1 MAGPNPTTPIR
12 PTPNVA
18 RAVHAVPAPSEGAA
32 ASRRSAIARRG
43 RRLRGLRDT
52 AAGYL
57 FVAPFLLAYVAFLMV
72 PFARGLWISLHDWNL
87 LAVSINPEAKSFVGL
102 ENYARMLWGEGIV
115 WGLDHQVPLRLFGL
129 VLAGAI
135 VWAWRR
141 GTIGRGTAVA
151 ALVAAL
157 LLFGLLLGLHPGEDG
172 RWGDRRFW
180 PILGHTLTFVALT
193 VPSVTLLGLAL
204 ALGLNRDDRASAAL
218 RTAFFLSQ
226 VLSVTVVT
234 LIWQLTFSPRQ
245 GLIGHAFRSL
255 GLEPVSWVTRVDL
268 AMPAIVIATVWWSL
282 GFAMILFLAGLQ
294 EIPAERYEAARLDGA
309 GLWALIRHITLPA
322 LTRTTA
328 LVVVLQII
336 LHFQVF
342 GQSHLITRGGPNDAT
357 QVLVRYIYQ
366 TGFRNSELGYASA
379 LAIVL
384 FVCMLAFAMLQLR
397 VSRGEG

>member
-1 MAGPNPTTPIR
+1 MATRTR
-12 PTPNVA
+12 
-18 RAVHAVPAPSEGAA
+18 PAPRPARLAGRPPTVSSLTRRRAA
-32 ASRRSAIARRG
+32 LG
-43 RRLRGLRDT
+43 RRWRD
-52 AAGYL
+52 ALAGYL
-57 FVAPFLLAYVAFLMV
+57 FVAPFLIAYLLFLV
-72 PFARGLWISLHDWNL
+72 TPFLRGIWISMHDWNL
-87 LAVSINPEAKSFVGL
+87 LAVAMNPDAARFVGL
-102 ENYARMLWGEGIV
+102 GNYGRMLWGDGIV
-115 WGLDHQVPLRLFGL
+115 WNLEHQLLPRALG
-129 VLAGAI
+129 VLAMALI
-135 VWAWRR
+135 VWWWRR
-141 GTIGRGTAVA
+141 GVIGRGTALA
-151 ALVAAL
+151 ALAAGL
-157 LLFGLLLGLHPGEDG
+157 LLFGVLLGLHPGEDG

-180 PILGHTLTFVALT
+180 PIVGNTLTFVALT
-193 VPSVTLLGLAL
+193 VPSVTLVGLAL
-204 ALGLNRDDRASAAL
+204 ALGLNRDDRVSAVL
-218 RTAFFLSQ
+218 RSAFFLSQ

-245 GLIGHAFRSL
+245 GILGHLFRSV
-255 GLEPVSWVTRVDL
+255 GLEPLNWITDTAL

-309 GLWALIRHITLPA
+309 GLWPIIRFITLPA
-322 LTRTTA
+322 LSRTTT

-384 FVCMLAFAMLQLR
+384 FVFMLVFAMLQLR
-397 VSRGEG
+397 VSREEG

>member
-1 MAGPNPTTPIR
+1 M
-12 PTPNVA
+12 
-18 RAVHAVPAPSEGAA
+18 AVPARPAPQTTAPATPAVAKRAA
-32 ASRRSAIARRG
+32 SATSRRSSRRW
-43 RRLRGLRDT
+43 RD
-52 AAGYL
+52 ALAGYL
-57 FVAPFLLAYVAFLMV
+57 FVTPFLVAYLLFLV
-72 PFARGLWISLHDWNL
+72 TPFLRGIWISMHDWNL
-87 LAVSINPEAKSFVGL
+87 LAVAMNPDAARFVGMG
-102 ENYARMLWGEGIV
+102 NYTRMLWGDGII
-115 WGLDHQVPLRLFGL
+115 WSLDHQYGVRLLGL
-129 VLAGAI
+129 LAMALI
-135 VWAWRR
+135 LWWWRR
-141 GTIGRGTAVA
+141 GVIGRGTALA
-151 ALVAAL
+151 ALGAGL

-172 RWGDRRFW
+172 RWNDRRFW
-180 PILGHTLTFVALT
+180 PIVGNTLTFVALT
-193 VPSVTLLGLAL
+193 VPSVTLVGLAL
-204 ALGLNRDDRASAAL
+204 ALGLNRDDRVSAAL

-245 GLIGHAFRSL
+245 GILGHLFRSL
-255 GLEPVSWVTRVDL
+255 GLEPITWVTDIDL

-294 EIPAERYEAARLDGA
+294 EIPNEHYEAARIDGA
-309 GLWALIRHITLPA
+309 GLWAVIRHITLPA
-322 LTRTTA
+322 LSRTTT

-384 FVCMLAFAMLQLR
+384 FLFMLVFAMLQLR
-397 VSRGEG
+397 VSRGDD

>member
-1 MAGPNPTTPIR
+1 MAIPARPAPDTTAP
-12 PTPNVA
+12 PVPAVA
-18 RAVHAVPAPSEGAA
+18 RRTAGATSLRG
-32 ASRRSAIARRG
+32 SRRW
-43 RRLRGLRDT
+43 RD
-52 AAGYL
+52 AVAGYL
-57 FVAPFLLAYVAFLMV
+57 FVAPFLVAYLLFLV
-72 PFARGLWISLHDWNL
+72 TPFLRGIWISMHDWNL
-87 LAVSINPEAKSFVGL
+87 LAVAMNPDAARFVGVG
-102 ENYARMLWGEGIV
+102 NYTRMLWGDGIV
-115 WGLDHQVPLRLFGL
+115 WSLEHQLWPRLFGVAAMAL
-129 VLAGAI
+129 I
-135 VWAWRR
+135 FWWWRR
-141 GTIGRGTAVA
+141 GVIGRGTALA
-151 ALVAAL
+151 ALGAGL

-180 PILGHTLTFVALT
+180 PIVGNTLTFVALT
-193 VPSVTLLGLAL
+193 VPSVTLVGLAL
-204 ALGLNRDDRASAAL
+204 ALGLNRDDRVSAVL

-245 GLIGHAFRSL
+245 GVLGHLARSL
-255 GLEPVSWVTRVDL
+255 GLEPVAWVTNPDL

-294 EIPAERYEAARLDGA
+294 EIPDEHYEAARIDGA
-309 GLWALIRHITLPA
+309 STWAVIRNITLPA
-322 LTRTTA
+322 LSRTTT

-379 LAIVL
+379 LAVIL
-384 FVCMLAFAMLQLR
+384 FLFMLVFAMLQLR
-397 VSRGEG
+397 VSRGDD

>member
-1 MAGPNPTTPIR
+1 MATR
-12 PTPNVA
+12 A
-18 RAVHAVPAPSEGAA
+18 RPAPNTPAPPVPTVANRSVGTTSLRG
-32 ASRRSAIARRG
+32 SRRWRDAVAG
-43 RRLRGLRDT
+43 YMFVTPFLVAYLLFLVTPFLRGI
-52 AAGYL
+52 
-57 FVAPFLLAYVAFLMV
+57 
-72 PFARGLWISLHDWNL
+72 WISLHDWNL
-87 LAVSINPEAKSFVGL
+87 LAVAMNPDAARFVGVG
-102 ENYARMLWGEGIV
+102 NYSRMLWGDGIV
-115 WGLDHQVPLRLFGL
+115 WSLEHQLLPRALG
-129 VLAGAI
+129 VLAMALI
-135 VWAWRR
+135 VWWWSR
-141 GTIGRGTAVA
+141 GVIGRGTALA
-151 ALVAAL
+151 ALAAGL
-157 LLFGLLLGLHPGEDG
+157 LLFGVLLGLHPGEDG

-180 PILGHTLTFVALT
+180 PIVGNTLTFVALT
-193 VPSVTLLGLAL
+193 VPSVTLVGLAL
-204 ALGLNRDDRASAAL
+204 ALGLNRDDRVSAVL

-245 GLIGHAFRSL
+245 GILGHLFRSV
-255 GLEPVSWVTRVDL
+255 GLEPLNWITDTAL

-309 GLWALIRHITLPA
+309 GLWPIIRFITLPA
-322 LTRTTA
+322 LSRTTT

-384 FVCMLAFAMLQLR
+384 FVFMLVFAMLQLR
-397 VSRGEG
+397 VSREEG